1 MASVAIHPPKT
12 PVTKGSNSISAATVP
27 NVCKMPGPPAPFVP
41 TPLPNIGRSSIKP
54 SGYSKTVKI
63 EGQYVAIL
71 GASFGS
77 MGDIASKGTG
87 GGILSNNCEGPT
99 KFIAPGSLTVQI
111 QGKNV
116 HLLGDVMSNNN
127 GPAGTPPNAATL
139 NGTVHAPS
147 MVPPFVVNID
157 CQKKMN
163 KKKGKAW
170 DKCQCQQLCAKIA
183 QMEKARAKGKLK
195 RVPNAREQPD
205 YGGVNGGKARFIAK
219 VNEQA
224 KVGPNAV
231 RRHFIH
237 KCAHDKYK
245 NEVYPANANSGGK
258 QAPFNA
264 DHMHEAGLG
273 GSLTSMQNMKM
284 LDRRVN
290 QSISFQKYDP
300 ATNAPIQAHPSCN
313 CPRGPE

>member
-41 TPLPNIGRSSIKP
+41 TPLPNIGRSSIRP

-77 MGDIASKGTG
+77 IGDIASKGTG

-127 GPAGTPPNAATL
+127 GPAGAPPNAATL
-139 NGTVHAPS
+139 NGTVHAPALVAKILQDACCACDAEVQPGPYDS
-147 MVPPFVVNID
+147 CATLGERKHACCEEKLM
-157 CQKKMN
+157 M
-163 KKKGKAW
+163 KKGAGGERGYKSDGSDFTNGSRARMAGESYPSFKGRIRGSAW
-170 DKCQCQQLCAKIA
+170 PDACALDSKGNPSKFYDFKFGCPKDVPRWVGKDGTKGPLAGGLSRPGIGAKQERKYRRLAKQLGMAD
-183 QMEKARAKGKLK
+183 QT
-195 RVPNAREQPD
+195 P
-205 YGGVNGGKARFIAK
+205 
-219 VNEQA
+219 QA
-224 KVGPNAV
+224 
-231 RRHFIH
+231 
-237 KCAHDKYK
+237 
-245 NEVYPANANSGGK
+245 
-258 QAPFNA
+258 
-264 DHMHEAGLG
+264 
-273 GSLTSMQNMKM
+273 
-284 LDRRVN
+284 
-290 QSISFQKYDP
+290 ISNRD
-300 ATNAPIQAHPSCN
+300 
-313 CPRGPE
+313 CP